1 MVVKVIARMSFNE
14 LPRALLCSTAIAGC
28 LLGAN
33 VPALAQVINW
43 EGDTSSNWGTADNW
57 DLGTVPTGSLDVYL
71 NGQGIDP
78 VIDGGVMG
86 GPAYADDIFFGTVP
100 GGAGS
105 LLIDNAGQL
114 QSATARVGEAAS
126 AQHVIAA
133 ST

>member
-86 GPAYADDIFFGTVP
+86 GT
-100 GGAGS
+100 S
-105 LLIDNAGQL
+105 LCG
-114 QSATARVGEAAS
+114 
-126 AQHVIAA
+126 
-133 ST
+133 